1 MMDLGSLL
9 FLVGVALLFG
19 LMVSSPLFTQKND
32 GKKLISSDE
41 DRHKQLALAKLYIE
55 ELEDSLD
62 DLDVDRVSNKI
73 FEDDYQ
79 HRKGEMENEMR
90 VLYAEAERIEA
101 VLNFTIDEEKDQKDA
116 PLYKEK
122 ELEELISTYR
132 RTRDV
137 KAVGLCSNCGQAFLR
152 GDCYCSKCG
161 SKIQT
166 EKYS

>member
-9 FLVGVALLFG
+9 FLGGVALLFG
-19 LMVSSPLFTQKND
+19 LLVSSPLFNQKVD
-32 GKKLISSDE
+32 EKKLISSDE

-73 FEDDYQ
+73 FEDDYR
-79 HRKGEMENEMR
+79 HRKIEMENELR

-101 VLNFTIDEEKDQKDA
+101 VLDFAIDKEMVQKGS
-116 PLYKEK
+116 PSGKEK

-132 RTRDV
+132 RARDV
-137 KAVGLCSNCGQAFLR
+137 KAVGLCFSCGKAFLR

-161 SKIQT
+161 SRLQT